1 MTLAPGALAVTLG
14 ASLAWSGFDS
24 LRKALVR
31 RLAPLPLLFLLTAAS
46 LPALAIWAAVDGRVA
61 LGTLPPGYLA
71 PALASIVLS
80 VVSNL
85 AFVEALRRAPLS
97 STVPLLSL
105 TPVFSALLA
114 IPLLG
119 ELPTPVTALG
129 ILLVVIGAFWLQSRP
144 APSRPSLQAGAMPAG
159 DPAGA
164 SAAGGAAWRDP
175 ASRAERADDSATPG
189 TPAPREHGCGIP
201 RRDRTRRGFRSRGLR
216 SRGLRSRRGFL
227 SPRFLILFVAFSW
240 SLTIT
245 LDKLAV
251 SRSTAPFHGLVL
263 NTGVTLGL
271 LAVLAARRRL
281 GEVAGVTRAP
291 GLFVLAVGVSTLAL
305 ALQLL
310 ALSLVWVSW
319 VETMKRGI
327 GNLMAVVLGR
337 LAFGEAVTAAKLL
350 AVGLMAAGVAL
361 ILI

>member
-46 LPALAIWAAVDGRVA
+46 LPALAIWAFLDGRAGRAA
-61 LGTLPPGYLA
+61 LTPGYLA

-119 ELPTPVTALG
+119 ELPTPITALG
-129 ILLVVIGAFWLQSRP
+129 ILLVVLGAFWLQSRRNPGPSSLPTPEVDAPP
-144 APSRPSLQAGAMPAG
+144 AR

-175 ASRAERADDSATPG
+175 ASRAERAEDSATPG
-189 TPAPREHGCGIP
+189 TPVPREHGCGIP
-201 RRDRTRRGFRSRGLR
+201 RRDRTRRGFRSRGL
-216 SRGLRSRRGFL
+216 L
-227 SPRFLILFVAFSW
+227 SPHFLILFVAFSW

-281 GEVAGVTRAP
+281 GEMAGVTRAP

-310 ALSLVWVSW
+310 ALSMVWVSW
-319 VETMKRGI
+319 VETLKRGI

-337 LAFGEAVTAAKLL
+337 LAFSEAVTPAKLL